1 MHGASECG
9 TGSAEVRRTPSA
21 IARLLIPL
29 ALCSLPAAVP
39 GPLGAQSVAGPG
51 WAFVDEPFAD
61 LWFHGLAVVG
71 FHGFGPMPLYDPSY
85 ALAVERDREARGL
98 GPTSL
103 RRERARL
110 LSAFQADEAF
120 EILHFVPLYF
130 EGASTTDAL
139 DALRAVADQPD
150 GTPTP
155 RGLHTRFGAS
165 AVAAVLQGRAERRT
179 LGDFVDLLREEWRAV
194 VAPRR
199 ARTREA
205 RRALLERLSAT
216 WRRDYVPLLSD
227 FLEREG
233 LKSAAIM
240 AVPALGA
247 EGRFVP
253 GNRATGQGNIAAVGL
268 PRGEP
273 DEVVSAAL
281 SSLVREICFTAVR
294 EAFAPFEK
302 RFRDRYQASRAND
315 RAATRCGEL
324 LLESRA
330 PERLAA
336 YRARF
341 GLPPGGGSG
350 TLLEAPAGG
359 SDAAALEAE
368 LNQALRRVLSF
379 DPDPGRTPVR
389 PDRRQ
394 R

>member
-1 MHGASECG
+1 MPWRISPTAHPRRAGSIRPV
-9 TGSAEVRRTPSA
+9 TG
-21 IARLLIPL
+21 
-29 ALCSLPAAVP
+29 
-39 GPLGAQSVAGPG
+39 
-51 WAFVDEPFAD
+51 
-61 LWFHGLAVVG
+61 
-71 FHGFGPMPLYDPSY
+71 
-85 ALAVERDREARGL
+85 
-98 GPTSL
+98 
-103 RRERARL
+103 
-110 LSAFQADEAF
+110 
-120 EILHFVPLYF
+120 
-130 EGASTTDAL
+130 
-139 DALRAVADQPD
+139 
-150 GTPTP
+150 
-155 RGLHTRFGAS
+155 
-165 AVAAVLQGRAERRT
+165 VAAVLGLEFSARA
-179 LGDFVDLLREEWRAV
+179 LDGA
-194 VAPRR
+194 
-199 ARTREA
+199 A

-294 EAFAPFEK
+294 EAFAPFE
-302 RFRDRYQASRAND
+302 
-315 RAATRCGEL
+315 
-324 LLESRA
+324 
-330 PERLAA
+330 RLAA

>member
-1 MHGASECG
+1 VISLALWCVP
-9 TGSAEVRRTPSA
+9 APA
-21 IARLLIPL
+21 PL
-29 ALCSLPAAVP
+29 A
-39 GPLGAQSVAGPG
+39 AQSEVGAG
-51 WAFVDEPFAD
+51 WTFVDEPFAD
-61 LWFHGLAVVG
+61 LRFHGLAVVG
-71 FHGFGPMPLYDPSY
+71 FYGFGPMPLYDPAY
-85 ALAVERDREARGL
+85 AIAVGRDREARGKR
-98 GPTSL
+98 PTSL
-103 RRERARL
+103 QRERGRFL
-110 LSAFQADEAF
+110 GAFQADEAF
-120 EILHFVPLYF
+120 EVLHFVPLYF

-155 RGLHTRFGAS
+155 RGLHTRFGAA
-165 AVAAVLQGRAERRT
+165 AVAAVLEGRAERAT
-179 LGDFVDLLREEWRAV
+179 LGDFVDALRTEWRAE

-199 ARTREA
+199 QRTREA
-205 RRALLERLSAT
+205 RRALLERLATT
-216 WRRDYVPLLSD
+216 WRREYVPLLSD
-227 FLEREG
+227 FLRREG
-233 LKSAAIM
+233 LKGAVVM
-240 AVPALGA
+240 PVPALGA

-273 DEVVSAAL
+273 GEVVSAAL

-302 RFRDRYQASRAND
+302 RFRDRYQASRASD

-341 GLPPGGGSG
+341 DIPPGGGSG

-368 LNQALRRVLSF
+368 LNQALRRILSF
-379 DPDPGRTPVR
+379 DPDPGRTTVR